1 MTPKIVLKTR
11 RKQQDVGTVV
21 RIDDMAQETLL
32 TIMRQTGLT
41 AKYIVSQMIVQ
52 GADLIELQEEE

>member
-1 MTPKIVLKTR
+1 MTPKIILKAR